1 MVDLKP
7 ILAEKLGDLAAVGL
21 SFGKTGRKLP
31 VLILTETG
39 NSAQIV
45 LNGRERVSRVTIQID
60 VYASSAK
67 ETEALA
73 ASVNE
78 RLTGMGLRRSFSQLL
93 TDGDV
98 PRRCMRFT
106 CGIDEVSGRTVSI

>member
-1 MVDLKP
+1 MTDIKP
-7 ILAEKLGDLAAVGL
+7 FLAEKLGDLAAVGL

-31 VLILTETG
+31 ALILTETG
-39 NSAQIV
+39 NSAEIV

-60 VYASSAK
+60 VYAASER

-73 ASVNE
+73 AAVNE
-78 RLTGMGLRRSFSQLL
+78 RLTETGLRRSFSQFL

-106 CGIDEVSGRTVSI
+106 CGIDEVSGRTVSV